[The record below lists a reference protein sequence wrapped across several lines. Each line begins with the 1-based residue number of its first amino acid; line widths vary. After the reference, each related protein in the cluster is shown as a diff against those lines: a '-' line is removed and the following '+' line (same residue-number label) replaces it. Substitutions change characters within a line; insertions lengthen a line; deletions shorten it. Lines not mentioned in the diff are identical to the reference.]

1 MPQGLWVRVPSSAQ
15 SDFRF
20 FLTTEH
26 WSLTTFIITFVAMK
40 ISPPQTL
47 EQIAKILGAEYDGD
61 PKHLISGLNEIHRV
75 EKGDIVFVDH
85 PKYYDKALESKA
97 TTILINK
104 KVPCPKGKALIF
116 SDDPFT
122 AYNKLVRHFQPV
134 NYSTKQISD
143 TAKIGKNTTIM
154 PGVYIGNNV
163 TIGDD
168 CVIHPNVTIYNNT
181 VIGNRV
187 TIHANSVIGGDAF
200 YYKRRPEKFD
210 KMITCGYVH
219 IEDDCELGTCCTIDR
234 GVSDVTRIGAGS
246 KLDNQ
251 VHVGHDTQVGKMCL
265 FAAQVGIAGCVTIED
280 NVTLW
285 GQVGVPSNIH
295 IGKGA
300 VLFGQSAP
308 SKNLEGGKTYLGS
321 PAGEAKDKMRELITL
336 KQITEQM
343 TKKGG
348 KE

>member
-1 MPQGLWVRVPSSAQ
+1 
-15 SDFRF
+15 
-20 FLTTEH
+20 
-26 WSLTTFIITFVAMK
+26 MK
-40 ISPPQTL
+40 INPPQTL
-47 EQIAKILGAEYDGD
+47 AQIAGLLNAEYDGD
-61 PKHLISGLNEIHRV
+61 PKHLITGLNEIHRV

-97 TTILINK
+97 TTVLINK

-116 SDDPFT
+116 ADDPFT

-134 NYSTKQISD
+134 NYSLKPVSD
-143 TAKIGKNTTIM
+143 TAKIGKNTIIM
-154 PGVYIGNNV
+154 PGAYIGNNV

-168 CVIHPNVTIYNNT
+168 CVIHPNVTIYDNT

-187 TIHANSVIGGDAF
+187 VIHANSVIGGDAF

-210 KMITCGYVH
+210 KMITCGSVV
-219 IEDDCELGTCCTIDR
+219 IEDDVELGTCCTIDR
-234 GVSDVTRIGAGS
+234 GVSDITRIGAGS

-300 VLFGQSAP
+300 VLLGQSAP
-308 SKNLEGGKTYLGS
+308 SKNLEGGKAHLGS
-321 PAGEAKDKMRELITL
+321 PASEAKDKMRELITL
-336 KQITEQM
+336 KQITEERE
-343 TKKGG
+343 KKNG

>member
-1 MPQGLWVRVPSSAQ
+1 MHHSELVK
-15 SDFRF
+15 
-20 FLTTEH
+20 
-26 WSLTTFIITFVAMK
+26 FVSMK
-40 ISPPQTL
+40 IHPAQTL
-47 EQIAKILGAEYDGD
+47 EQIAKLLGAEYDGD
-61 PKHLISGLNEIHRV
+61 PKHLITGLNEIHRV
-75 EKGDIVFVDH
+75 VKGDIVFVDH
-85 PKYYDKALESKA
+85 PKYYDKALQSNA

-104 KVPCPKGKALIF
+104 KVPCPAGKALIF
-116 SDDPFT
+116 ADDPFN

-134 NYSTKQISD
+134 NYSLKPQSD
-143 TAKIGKNTTIM
+143 TAKIGKNTIIM
-154 PGVYIGNNV
+154 PGVYLGNNV

-168 CVIHPNVTIYNNT
+168 CVIHPNVTIYDNT

-210 KMITCGYVH
+210 KMITCGSVV
-219 IEDDCELGTCCTIDR
+219 IEDDVELGTSCTIDR

-251 VHVGHDTQVGKMCL
+251 VHVGHDTQIGKMCL

-285 GQVGVPSNIH
+285 GQVGVPSNIL

-300 VLFGQSAP
+300 VLLGQSAP
-308 SKNLEGGKTYLGS
+308 SKNLEGGKSYLGS
-321 PAGEAKDKMRELITL
+321 PASEAKDKMRELITL
-336 KQITEQM
+336 KKITEEM
-343 TKKGG
+343 TKKNGG
-348 KE
+348 E